1 MKYLITGITGQDGI
15 FLSSKLIKE
24 DAQIIGISRSDRL
37 NSFYSKLSKISGNE
51 QFENITLLKSD
62 LLNKKAVSKLIKD
75 IGPDQIFNLSGP
87 SSVYNS
93 YLNPKKTDKTI
104 NDIFDNLIY
113 GCIENK
119 IYPNFFQASSSEMF
133 ANSSQKL
140 DESSAFDPKSP
151 YANAKLNI
159 HLKIPSLRENY
170 NWKINS
176 GIMFNHESEF
186 RNDEYLIMKI
196 INSAL
201 KIKNGNHE
209 TLTLGSLDLIR
220 DWSYAKDV
228 IEAVHCINHFS
239 NGDDYV
245 IGSGVGHSIEN
256 IVNYVFDYFK
266 LNPND
271 YLSIDSSLLRKES
284 PKYIVSNPHKILK
297 DFSWSPETSFEELIL
312 KCIKSKIN

>member
-1 MKYLITGITGQDGI
+1 M
-15 FLSSKLIKE
+15 
-24 DAQIIGISRSDRL
+24 
-37 NSFYSKLSKISGNE
+37 
-51 QFENITLLKSD
+51 
-62 LLNKKAVSKLIKD
+62 LNKKAVSKLIKD

-104 NDIFDNLIY
+104 NEIFDNLIY

-133 ANSSQKL
+133 ANSTQKL

-151 YANAKLNI
+151 YATAKLNI

-196 INSAL
+196 INGAL

-209 TLTLGSLDLIR
+209 ILTLGSLDLIR

-228 IEAVHCINHFS
+228 VEAVHCINHFS

-245 IGSGVGHSIEN
+245 IGSGV
-256 IVNYVFDYFK
+256 D
-266 LNPND
+266 
-271 YLSIDSSLLRKES
+271 
-284 PKYIVSNPHKILK
+284 IVSKI
-297 DFSWSPETSFEELIL
+297 
-312 KCIKSKIN
+312 